1 MHRSNSSEPLQSLAQ
16 ISIFASLPSAALERI
31 RRSCEWRLY
40 EPGQQIVHYEDTSD
54 DVFFLTKGVARVT
67 IYSVDGK
74 AVSFRELGP
83 GDLFGEYPAIDG
95 GPRSAS
101 VEARTACMVGQ
112 MHAPAFLELLENE
125 PKVRRKLLRQLVM
138 TIRRLTN
145 RIYEFSTLAVN
156 NRIQAEVL
164 RLANLANRDGKCAC
178 ITPVPTHE
186 EIASRLSTHR
196 EAVTRELNRLS
207 KIGVLERQGNALLV
221 RDVERLTA
229 MVHEATGV
237 HEDDGRSEY

>member
-1 MHRSNSSEPLQSLAQ
+1 MARSDTAKPLESLARV
-16 ISIFASLPSAALERI
+16 SIFAGLPAPALERI
-31 RRSCEWRLY
+31 RKSCEWRLY
-40 EPGQQIVHYEDTSD
+40 EPGQQIIHFEDSSD

-74 AVSFRELGP
+74 AVSFRELHE

-101 VEARTACMVGQ
+101 VEARTACMVGL
-112 MHAPAFLELLENE
+112 MRASAFLKLIESE
-125 PKVRRKLLRQLVM
+125 PKVQRKLLRQLVT

-145 RIYEFSTLAVN
+145 RVYEFSTLAVN

-164 RLANLANRDGKCAC
+164 RLANLARREGKCAR
-178 ITPVPTHE
+178 ITSVPTHE
-186 EIASRLSTHR
+186 EMASRLSTHR

-207 KIGVLERQGNALLV
+207 KIGVLERRGNELLV
-221 RDVERLTA
+221 KDIEHLTT
-229 MVHEATGV
+229 MVHAATGAQ
-237 HEDDGRSEY
+237 DDD

>member
-125 PKVRRKLLRQLVM
+125 PKVHNVVVCTLCSCYPWAVLGLPPSWYKSPAYRSRIVREPRTLLREMGLELPDDVE
-138 TIRRLTN
+138 IRVWD
-145 RIYEFSTLAVN
+145 SS
-156 NRIQAEVL
+156 AEVRYL
-164 RLANLANRDGKCAC
+164 VLPQRPDGTDSLTEEDLAGL
-178 ITPVPTHE
+178 
-186 EIASRLSTHR
+186 
-196 EAVTRELNRLS
+196 VTRDAM
-207 KIGVLERQGNALLV
+207 IGTAK
-221 RDVERLTA
+221 VESTR
-229 MVHEATGV
+229 
-237 HEDDGRSEY
+237 R

>member
-1 MHRSNSSEPLQSLAQ
+1 MERSSTKNPLQSLAR
-16 ISIFASLPSAALERI
+16 ISIFAGLPSAALERI
-31 RRSCEWRLY
+31 QRSCEWRLY
-40 EPGQQIVHYEDTSD
+40 EPGEQIVHYEDASD
-54 DVFFLTKGVARVT
+54 DVFFITQGVARVT

-74 AVSFRELGP
+74 AVSFLDLGH

-101 VEARTACMVGQ
+101 VEARTPCMVGI
-112 MHAPAFLELLENE
+112 MRASVFLKLLESE
-125 PKVRRKLLRQLVM
+125 PKVQRKLLRQLVS

-145 RIYEFSTLAVN
+145 RVYEFSTLAVN

-164 RLANLANRDGKCAC
+164 RLANLADREGKYAH

-207 KIGVLERQGNALLV
+207 KIGVLERRGNALLV
-221 RDVERLTA
+221 KDVERLTA

-237 HEDDGRSEY
+237 PDDG